1 MNLMKNL
8 QLKKV
13 NYCLICKSQNLK
25 RISLIKNEIMNF
37 RIKKKLFLL
46 ECKSCL
52 HRTFSYIPSD
62 SQLIKA
68 YANSDPIIVPDTN
81 KNNLKKPNKYNF
93 YKIAHLKKHWIFKY
107 VDLNKKQN
115 YFELGPGG
123 LNLYKTFH
131 SKGWK
136 CCGIEPNLF
145 TKTPG
150 IKKNFKEINFKADV
164 SVATDVLEH
173 VNDPVFYL
181 KKINSI
187 MKKNGKIFLTFPHS
201 QSFKSIYLKARWS
214 MIAPFGHVNFFSKNS
229 TNIMLQNSNFK
240 LLLVEDFSY
249 VESKR
254 LVRNILRLPLYF
266 IKDLFFFNFKNSF
279 QRIEET
285 ILNILDLINGD
296 QLRAVAVKL

>member
-1 MNLMKNL
+1 MKNL

-13 NYCLICKSQNLK
+13 NYCLICKSPNLK
-25 RISLIKNEIMNF
+25 RILLIKNEMMNF

-68 YANSDPIIVPDTN
+68 YANNDPIIVPDTN

-93 YKIAHLKKHWIFKY
+93 YKIEHLKKHWIFKY
-107 VDLNKKQN
+107 VDLNKKKN

-181 KKINSI
+181 KKINGI

-201 QSFKSIYLKARWS
+201 QSFKSIYLKAKWS

-229 TNIMLQNSNFK
+229 TNIMLEKSNFK

-249 VESKR
+249 VEPKR

-279 QRIEET
+279 QKIEET